1 MDSWRP
7 GEGTEPL
14 HSTGG
19 RRPRFDTN
27 LKRSRHVSRVALS
40 QRFPRRSWGSYLE
53 PKGTPLITRHI
64 NAAIAAVHL
73 RLLAI
78 ASGERQRGQGT
89 VEYIGMV
96 VMVTLLVAAVAA
108 AAKGWGPDIGS
119 SLKKLLTGAIKKV
132 SGGLG
137 SGAS

>member
-1 MDSWRP
+1 
-7 GEGTEPL
+7 
-14 HSTGG
+14 
-19 RRPRFDTN
+19 
-27 LKRSRHVSRVALS
+27 VIV
-40 QRFPRRSWGSYLE
+40 
-53 PKGTPLITRHI
+53 RHI
-64 NAAIAAVHL
+64 NAAIAAIHL
-73 RLLAI
+73 RALALTN
-78 ASGERQRGQGT
+78 GEGRRAGQGT

-119 SLKKLLTGAIKKV
+119 SLKKLLLGAIKKV